1 MVFGARVVST
11 ALESVDESRIVRHS
25 RGYIPE
31 FEIHHKK
38 PRPPKVTSLPLLEKQ
53 QQKIKVGPPA
63 PRSIRHVSTAT
74 ASQKS
79 GMNTFFVPPQTKKN
93 GKILVSYDTGNV
105 GGIHF
110 KKMRIIAL
118 QNLRNP
124 KKYRSAR
131 SWIAEVPLKLCDF
144 VPAIPNKRPVI
155 HETHK

>member
-1 MVFGARVVST
+1 MQNFEGDETQQKRLISLVVFGARVVST

-74 ASQKS
+74 ASLDGEFWCHLTPEMSVESNFQEDVCIRALPKS
-79 GMNTFFVPPQTKKN
+79 
-93 GKILVSYDTGNV
+93 
-105 GGIHF
+105 
-110 KKMRIIAL
+110 
-118 QNLRNP
+118 
-124 KKYRSAR
+124 
-131 SWIAEVPLKLCDF
+131 
-144 VPAIPNKRPVI
+144 
-155 HETHK
+155 